1 MYYSASKQEND
12 IMDERIEE
20 HAKILVEW
28 STKIEEGDN
37 VVIKA
42 GEEAK
47 ELVIA
52 LKKEIAKKGANP
64 VTLYSSNEANRAYF
78 KNFEGEFETPEHVLA
93 MMEKTDVLI
102 GISSDPNLTA
112 MSDVPGKLLAEYS
125 KARKPIQEVQLSKR
139 WCGTQHPTN
148 AQAQM
153 AGMSLEE
160 YKDFVYNAILR
171 DWQEVHDLQEQLK
184 DKLNEG
190 KEVYIKGPETELTM
204 NIDGMIAV
212 NSDGDHNMP
221 SGEVFTAP
229 VVDSVEGEVLFDK
242 PLMRQG
248 KEINGV
254 KLKFENG
261 EVVEYSAEQNEEA
274 LKDILETDDGAK
286 RLGELGIGTNRGI
299 DVFTK
304 NMLFDEKMG
313 DTIHLALGRSYP
325 YCVGEDREQNESAVH
340 VDMIKDRSE
349 GVLKVDDKLI
359 MENGK
364 FFWEM

>member
-1 MYYSASKQEND
+1 
-12 IMDERIEE
+12 MDERIEE

-42 GEEAK
+42 NEESK

-52 LKKEIAKKGANP
+52 LEKEIAKKGAKP
-64 VTLYSSNEANRAYF
+64 ITLYSSNEAKRAYF
-78 KNFEGEFETPEHVLA
+78 KNFEGEFETPEHLLA
-93 MMEKTDVLI
+93 LVEETDVLI
-102 GISSDPNLTA
+102 GISSDPNLRA
-112 MSDVPGKLLAEYS
+112 MSDVSGKTLAEYS
-125 KARKPIQEVQLSKR
+125 KAHKPISEEQLSKR

-153 AGMSLEE
+153 AGMSLDE
-160 YKDFVYNAILR
+160 YKDFVYNAVLR
-171 DWQEVHDLQEQLK
+171 DWQEVHDLQEELK
-184 DKLNEG
+184 VKLDEG
-190 KEVYIKGPETELTM
+190 EEVYIEGPETELTM
-204 NIDGMIAV
+204 NIDGMLGV
-212 NSDGDHNMP
+212 NSDGENNMP

-229 VVDSVEGEVLFDK
+229 VVDSVKGEILFDK
-242 PLMRQG
+242 PLIHQG

-254 KLKFENG
+254 KLKFEDG
-261 EVVEYSAEQNEEA
+261 KVVEFSAEQNEEA
-274 LKDILETDDGAK
+274 LEDILDTDEGAK

-325 YCVGEDREQNESAVH
+325 KCVGDDREKNESAVH
-340 VDMIKDRSE
+340 VDMIKDMSE
-349 GVLKVDDKLI
+349 GVLKVDDEVI
-359 MENGK
+359 IENGK
-364 FFWEM
+364 FFWET

>member
-1 MYYSASKQEND
+1 MEIEK
-12 IMDERIEE
+12 MDERIEK
-20 HAKILVEW
+20 HAKILVDW
-28 STKIEEGDN
+28 STKVKEGDN
-37 VVIKA
+37 VVIRA

-64 VTLYSSNEANRAYF
+64 ITIFSSSEANRAYF

-102 GISSDPNLTA
+102 GISSDPNLRA
-112 MSDVPGKLLAEYS
+112 MGDVPGKVLAEYS

-148 AQAQM
+148 AQAQL

-171 DWQEVHDLQEQLK
+171 DWQEVHDLQEDLK
-184 DKLNEG
+184 VKLNEG
-190 KEVYIKGPETELTM
+190 KEVHIEGPGTELTM
-204 NIDGMIAV
+204 NIDGMIAI

-229 VVDSVEGEVLFDK
+229 VVDSVEGEILFDK
-242 PLMRQG
+242 PLIHQG

-254 KLKFENG
+254 KLKFEDG
-261 EVVEYSAEQNEEA
+261 KVVEFSAEQNEEA
-274 LKDILETDDGAK
+274 LKDILDTDDGAK

-299 DVFTK
+299 DIFTK

-325 YCVGEDREQNESAVH
+325 RCVGDDMEQNESAVH
-340 VDMIKDRSE
+340 VDMIKDMSE
-349 GVLKVDDKLI
+349 GVLKVDDEVI
-359 MENGK
+359 IENGK